1 MTASAGTDASGSG
14 EPIAARGGGVMTRTA
29 RLATITELISAGE
42 IRSQTELADLLAER
56 GIRVSQG
63 TVSKDLLELGAT
75 RIRAMDGSLV
85 YAVPGEGGDRS
96 AQAGVSL
103 AADQRLARLCGEL
116 LVSAEASANL
126 TILRTPPGAAQYLA
140 SAVDRAAWPSILGT
154 IAGDDTVM
162 VITRDPEGG
171 AEVAARLL
179 ELSDPRAEHDRAQ
192 D

>member
-1 MTASAGTDASGSG
+1 MTELDEDA
-14 EPIAARGGGVMTRTA
+14 AARGAVVTKTA
-29 RLATITELISAGE
+29 RQAAIADLISVGQV
-42 IRSQTELADLLAER
+42 RSQTELADLLGER

-75 RIRAMDGSLV
+75 RIRAADGSLV

-96 AQAGVSL
+96 AQAGVSQ

-126 TILRTPPGAAQYLA
+126 CVLRTPPGAAQYLA
-140 SAVDRAAWPSILGT
+140 AAVDRSAWPEILGT

-162 VITRDPEGG
+162 VIAREPHGG
-171 AEVAARLL
+171 AGIAQHMLD
-179 ELSDPRAEHDRAQ
+179 LSEGRA
-192 D
+192 